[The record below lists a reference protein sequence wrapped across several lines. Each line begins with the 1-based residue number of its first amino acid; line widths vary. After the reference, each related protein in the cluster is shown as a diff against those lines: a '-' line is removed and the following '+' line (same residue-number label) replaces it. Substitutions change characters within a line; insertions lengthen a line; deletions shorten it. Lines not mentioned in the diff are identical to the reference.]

1 MWVWV
6 GGSAC
11 GCVGVEVHVGVG
23 VWKCMWVWVCG
34 SAGGCGC
41 VEVHVGVGVWKCMWV
56 WVECGM
62 YYYYSISIVITRLC
76 IILRACLTMGM
87 SGLCLGVT
95 TVYYVRC
102 LELTVQTCAVQIP
115 LCCWPS
121 PQDTGHLTTDN
132 SPHDTWLQT
141 TVPMTPDYRQQS
153 PPDTGHLTTDN
164 KVPMT
169 QDTWL
174 QTTKS
179 PWHLTTDNKVP
190 MTPDHRQPPLRLVSQ
205 AAGPCTTIH
214 CLHDRGTQYLCMSM
228 LRHKGTFST
237 LAWKCESVY
246 FHNKNKNK
254 SSVNKNDSNTTPS
267 SKFSVFLKPFSVNL
281 DSKLKQTETVR
292 VTWSTKPAKRV

>member
-1 MWVWV
+1 MFDYGYEWALSWCYN
-6 GGSAC
+6 SILC
-11 GCVGVEVHVGVG
+11 EV
-23 VWKCMWVWVCG
+23 
-34 SAGGCGC
+34 
-41 VEVHVGVGVWKCMWV
+41 
-56 WVECGM
+56 
-62 YYYYSISIVITRLC
+62 
-76 IILRACLTMGM
+76 LRTYCTD
-87 SGLCLGVT
+87 
-95 TVYYVRC
+95 
-102 LELTVQTCAVQIP
+102 
-115 LCCWPS
+115 LCCTNTTLLLTKS
-121 PQDTGHLTTDN
+121 PGHRTSDYRQRSPWHLTTDN

-141 TVPMTPDYRQQS
+141 TKSPWHRTPDYRQQSPHDTGHLTIVNKVPMTQDTWLQTTKSPWHLTTDNKVPMTPDYRQQS
-153 PPDTGHLTTDN
+153 PHDTGHLTTDN

-228 LRHKGTFST
+228 LRHKGMFST